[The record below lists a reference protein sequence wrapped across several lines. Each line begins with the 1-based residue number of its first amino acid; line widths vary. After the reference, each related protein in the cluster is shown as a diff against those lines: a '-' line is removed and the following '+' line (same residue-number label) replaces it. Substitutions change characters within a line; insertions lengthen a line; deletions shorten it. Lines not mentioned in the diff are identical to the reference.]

1 MDTRLKRRPSYYG
14 QFFLPL
20 ALTFS
25 SNSTRL
31 IHTLSLVPSV
41 STFLVY
47 RTIFVTQHL
56 IS

>member
-1 MDTRLKRRPSYYG
+1 MDTLLKRRPSYYG

>member
-1 MDTRLKRRPSYYG
+1 MDTRLERRPSYYG

-20 ALTFS
+20 ALKFS

-47 RTIFVTQHL
+47 RTNLVAQHL